1 MPYQRNG
8 KICTIDNYQKL
19 KHQSVEC
26 RHLRLLD
33 EDVFNV
39 AFILGIEDEGWKFFS
54 GGLYCSCFLSAK

>member
-39 AFILGIEDEGWKFFS
+39 AFILGIEDEGWKFFWWS
-54 GGLYCSCFLSAK
+54 VLFLFFIC